1 MSCQPP
7 RACAPRWRA
16 HPHTRSRATQPHE
29 RGDWLANL
37 QRSHSQWP
45 SCWSGDPI
53 DQFCGSTGS
62 ERLTFHPS
70 CLHAAGWVAAS
81 ISRKLWRSPISA
93 ALVAIRAPPKKVS
106 PAHRSL
112 RRVFGFDAAD
122 LSHHADT
129 EFQISS
135 AISWSS
141 AFGSGSSSTS
151 AIALQTVSVCLHQR
165 PARTPFHG
173 SCDNCALRFGLKDT
187 ETFARQ
193 ATCLHASRYLFL
205 FYSQDALASSLSSI
219 KSIGPSMHTW
229 SSRGRHLVAGAIG
242 IEATRGV
249 ARLDGVDGFRKS
261 WRRWHTT

>member
-1 MSCQPP
+1 MSRLAIPRHILPCHISFLRTPRRPVAVHATTYHRASRRHNIVAAPP
-7 RACAPRWRA
+7 LPLPPLPLPPLPAPPLPPLPAPPPKPPAR
-16 HPHTRSRATQPHE
+16 
-29 RGDWLANL
+29 
-37 QRSHSQWP
+37 
-45 SCWSGDPI
+45 
-53 DQFCGSTGS
+53 
-62 ERLTFHPS
+62 
-70 CLHAAGWVAAS
+70 AAS

-129 EFQISS
+129 EFQIAS